1 MRAMSTG
8 IREKAEQI
16 LRDAEASI
24 RGLISDAAG
33 DQRYDDIEW
42 LLQLGRRLAALAAP
56 HAARSVESA
65 PAPRN
70 INQAK
75 GEKTKVARSGQKA
88 ARKYPIYSTTEER
101 LIKIGWSKKNRAEY
115 EHRAPKASI
124 QIISEAIKAKRNKA
138 GDAFEAE
145 SLMPLLT
152 EDGQEV
158 PAYQVYMAIGW
169 LRDLGA
175 LKKDGRNKYRLKDD
189 SLPFDACW
197 DRARSVA

>member
-1 MRAMSTG
+1 MNTG
-8 IREKAEQI
+8 IREKAERI

-24 RGLISDAAG
+24 RGLISEAAN
-33 DQRYDDIEW
+33 DRRYDEIEW
-42 LLQLGRRLAALAAP
+42 LLQLGRRLAALATPDTAR
-56 HAARSVESA
+56 AVGSSSARDVAKEARS
-65 PAPRN
+65 
-70 INQAK
+70 
-75 GEKTKVARSGQKA
+75 EKPKTLRPGQKA
-88 ARKYPIYSTTEER
+88 ARRYPIYSTTEER

-124 QIISEAIKAKRNKA
+124 QIISEAIKAKRNSG

-175 LKKDGRNKYRLKDD
+175 LDKDGRNKYRLKDH
-189 SLPFDACW
+189 SLAFDVCW
-197 DRARSVA
+197 ERTRSVA